1 MADDLLF
8 MEHSHLIEKGV
19 SAFFFLYVIEQL
31 VRFYKSFPSFFSQKI
46 INIAE
51 FHSVLAIVCN
61 YFYIFVVK
69 I

>member
-1 MADDLLF
+1 MADNLLF
-8 MEHSHLIEKGV
+8 IERSHLIGKGV
-19 SAFFFLYVIEQL
+19 SAFFFLRI
-31 VRFYKSFPSFFSQKI
+31 RASCSFLQVSPSFFSQKN

-51 FHSVLAIVCN
+51 FHFVLAIVCN